1 MQLSGVNPRAVYID
15 DNPVKTLAVSFGA
28 KAVSSYTCLVERF
41 SASNSDATERIGLGR
56 GINYEP
62 ATLPTTVSS
71 TMRTI
76 HKGLIVVF
84 VPLIF
89 EVAFVSYVMK
99 CMVDAFDLTER
110 NFKNNE
116 VIERIAKIEDGIKAE
131 SLEVAAYSV
140 RASTHE
146 NLQQLVGA
154 KRHTVDVGK
163 EFAKLRK
170 LLADDA
176 TDVKA
181 LLEFENVYEDFEQM
195 IAKCRAGVDARQSL
209 NENDK
214 ISVFLSV
221 DEKFNEVSRLTR
233 GFISRQKAIG
243 EQTKNELIEKK
254 KDTQIAVLIG
264 ILINVV
270 IAVFCVRFFSKSIGR
285 RVDSVVDNSLRFA
298 AGKPLTPP
306 LSGDD
311 EIAGLDMAFRRMA
324 RTVEEARQKEQAIL
338 SNAVDI
344 VCTIND
350 TGRITQANPA
360 LLNAL
365 SLEEDDILSR
375 HLLDCVTPDDRSKAS
390 EFLQL
395 ASEQR
400 DESHRIELTLT
411 SKDGTKRDFLW
422 HVKYNEQDKIYY
434 CIASDITERKA
445 LERMKQEFIAMV
457 SHDLRS
463 PLTAILATF
472 DLLSGGVL
480 GNLTDKGSN
489 RIEMAKLSLKRLINL
504 INDLLDLDKLESGT
518 IEVDLKPVSA
528 DSLLVLAAES
538 LRGMAEQ
545 NDINLETRK
554 ADILVVADEDRL
566 MQVLTNFVSN
576 AIKFSPPN
584 GVVTLS
590 CEQTNGMAEFRVND
604 NGRGIPP
611 EMLGL
616 VFERFKQ
623 VSADDHKVKKGSGL
637 GLAISK
643 AIVEAHGGTIGVES
657 TVGVGSSFWFRIPNK
672 TSV

>member
-1 MQLSGVNPRAVYID
+1 M
-15 DNPVKTLAVSFGA
+15 
-28 KAVSSYTCLVERF
+28 
-41 SASNSDATERIGLGR
+41 
-56 GINYEP
+56 
-62 ATLPTTVSS
+62 
-71 TMRTI
+71 
-76 HKGLIVVF
+76 
-84 VPLIF
+84 
-89 EVAFVSYVMK
+89 MK
-99 CMVDAFDLTER
+99 NMVDSFNLTDR
-110 NFKNNE
+110 MTKTHD
-116 VIERIAKIEDGIKAE
+116 VIKHIASIEEGIKTE

-140 RASTHE
+140 KASTHE
-146 NLQQLVGA
+146 NLQQLIDSRPHVQ
-154 KRHTVDVGK
+154 DIGK

-181 LLEFENVYEDFEQM
+181 LLEFETLYEDFEQM
-195 IAKCRAGVDARQSL
+195 IAKCRANVDARQSL
-209 NENDK
+209 SETDK
-214 ISVFLSV
+214 VSVFLSV
-221 DEKFNEVSRLTR
+221 DEKFNELSRLTR
-233 GFISRQKAIG
+233 GFISRQQEIG
-243 EQTKNELIEKK
+243 ERTKREHLELKNNTIIVFVIGVLVNLL
-254 KDTQIAVLIG
+254 IASVSVL
-264 ILINVV
+264 
-270 IAVFCVRFFSKSIGR
+270 FFSKSIGR

-298 AGKPLTPP
+298 SGKPLTPQ
-306 LSGDD
+306 LAGND
-311 EIAGLDMAFRRMA
+311 EIAHLDLAFRKMA

-365 SLEEDDILSR
+365 KLEEDDILSR
-375 HLLDCVTPDDRSKAS
+375 HLLDCVTPEDRQKAS

-400 DESHRIELTLT
+400 EESHKIELTLT

-422 HVKYNEQDKIYY
+422 HVKYNDQYKTYY

-489 RIEMAKLSLKRLINL
+489 RIDMAKLSLKRLINL

-518 IEVDLKPVSA
+518 IEVELKPVSA

-545 NDINLETRK
+545 NDINLDTKK
-554 ADILVVADEDRL
+554 ANIQVVADEDRL

-590 CEQTNGMAEFRVND
+590 CEQINGVAEFRVDD

-611 EMLGL
+611 DMLGL

-643 AIVEAHGGTIGVES
+643 AIVEAHGGTIGVDS

-672 TSV
+672 SSK

>member
-1 MQLSGVNPRAVYID
+1 
-15 DNPVKTLAVSFGA
+15 
-28 KAVSSYTCLVERF
+28 
-41 SASNSDATERIGLGR
+41 
-56 GINYEP
+56 
-62 ATLPTTVSS
+62 
-71 TMRTI
+71 MRTI

-89 EVAFVSYVMK
+89 EVVFVSFIFNR
-99 CMVDAFDLTER
+99 MVDSFNLTER
-110 NFKNNE
+110 NLKTNE
-116 VIERIAKIEDGIKAE
+116 VIEHIARIEDGIKSE
-131 SLEVAAYSV
+131 SLKVAAYSV
-140 RASTHE
+140 RATTNDE
-146 NLQQLVGA
+146 LQQLVSN
-154 KRHTVDVGK
+154 RPHNVDVPK
-163 EFAKLRK
+163 EFSKLRK
-170 LLADDA
+170 LLANDA
-176 TDVKA
+176 ADVKA
-181 LLEFENVYEDFEQM
+181 LLEFEQVYADFEQM
-195 IAKCRAGVDARQSL
+195 IAKCRAGVDARKSL
-209 NENDK
+209 DENDK
-214 ISVFLSV
+214 ISVFLSA
-221 DEKFNEVSRLTR
+221 DEKFNELSRLTR
-233 GFISRQKAIG
+233 GFISRQKEIG
-243 EQTKNELIEKK
+243 ERTKQEHADLKTNTMIAVGIGILVNVI
-254 KDTQIAVLIG
+254 IAVL
-264 ILINVV
+264 
-270 IAVFCVRFFSKSIGR
+270 CVLYFSKSIGR

-298 AGKPLTPP
+298 SGKALTPP
-306 LSGDD
+306 LSGND
-311 EIAGLDMAFRRMA
+311 EIAGLDLAFRRMA
-324 RTVEEARQKEQAIL
+324 GTVEEARQKEQAIL

-375 HLLDCVTPDDRSKAS
+375 HLLDCVAPDDRPKAS

-400 DESHRIELTLT
+400 SESHRIELTLT

-518 IEVDLKPVSA
+518 IEVELKPVSA

-554 ADILVVADEDRL
+554 ANILVVADEDRL

-590 CEQTNGMAEFRVND
+590 CEQIDGVAEFRVND

-643 AIVEAHGGTIGVES
+643 AIVEAHGGMIGVES

-672 TSV
+672 TTV